1 MFIYRCH
8 VFPPQGLGC
17 YASSVSHSFSN
28 LWFREILVPY
38 FMGKWQAA
46 KQPSLRCCWCRW
58 SDGWRP
64 SVLHLFT
71 FSRQEMS
78 RDKTSDKK
86 MLYLIIVDSHLTN
99 VKDLVWAT
107 GCINLIAYIV
117 CQWLLASPKQ
127 DKQETGMQTCIADM
141 HAQAFETL
149 PRVGHVMSSW
159 NLLNRWGLAAFPQTS
174 QTTIAS
180 DLCIRW
186 ILPYVGVSLR
196 RTSALFCV
204 SLCHVSRHRLQISH
218 GLPGSMTPIWHR
230 LSKLV
235 ATFNWLHG
243 SPSAAHITAARCHFL
258 NQLSYFVAPKA
269 VKCIAYSN
277 RRSVSFSECTYLLF
291 FFCL

>member
-1 MFIYRCH
+1 
-8 VFPPQGLGC
+8 
-17 YASSVSHSFSN
+17 
-28 LWFREILVPY
+28 
-38 FMGKWQAA
+38 
-46 KQPSLRCCWCRW
+46 
-58 SDGWRP
+58 
-64 SVLHLFT
+64 
-71 FSRQEMS
+71 
-78 RDKTSDKK
+78 
-86 MLYLIIVDSHLTN
+86 
-99 VKDLVWAT
+99 
-107 GCINLIAYIV
+107 
-117 CQWLLASPKQ
+117 
-127 DKQETGMQTCIADM
+127 M

-149 PRVGHVMSSW
+149 PR
-159 NLLNRWGLAAFPQTS
+159 WGLAAFP

-196 RTSALFCV
+196 LTSALFCV

-243 SPSAAHITAARCHFL
+243 SPSAAHITAARCQFL
-258 NQLSYFVAPKA
+258 NQLSYFVAPKT

-291 FFCL
+291 SFVCNAYGIWVFEPGPAKYPDRMNVEMCWHEHFFVCSSITCTKAQKPWEWEPYQLRNGGKLVPSAPWSSQWHLLRHEVWQPKGPGPSAGCLLCF